1 MNRRVPGAIAAFVVA
16 AMVAAAPAAQEPAP
30 APSLPV
36 SAVMSAAASYVEH
49 YAERLSGLVMEEKY
63 VQDVEQLNRFGY
75 RVTTRGGVSHRA
87 LRSDLLL
94 VRPEGG
100 DAWMQFRD
108 VFEVDGKPVRD
119 RNDRLEK
126 LFLQPSK
133 STGAQAEKIVRESA
147 RYNIGDIER
156 TINLPLLAMS
166 VLDRRMQPNF
176 QFRIAGSDD
185 QTTLPK
191 AAAFVERPGAL
202 MIAFNEI
209 SIRTMITTPQGKNLR
224 SHGRFWFAMPEA
236 EVLMTELAVDDY
248 TLSATIHVA
257 YARQPEI
264 AIPVPVEMH
273 ELYLNRLNNST
284 KVEGTATYSNYR
296 QFNVKVDEQ
305 IAPVR

>member
-1 MNRRVPGAIAAFVVA
+1 MAGLLT
-16 AMVAAAPAAQEPAP
+16 AAPQAQEPRVAAP
-30 APSLPV
+30 LPLPV
-36 SAVMSAAASYVEH
+36 IMSRAGSYLES
-49 YAERLSGLVMEEKY
+49 YAGRLSGLVMEESY

-75 RVTTRGGVSHRA
+75 RMNTRGGVSHRQ

-94 VRPEGG
+94 VRPEGA

-108 VFEVDGKPVRD
+108 VFEVDGKALRD

-156 TINLPLLAMS
+156 TINLPLLAMT

-176 QFRIAGSDD
+176 QFRLAETSDPAK
-185 QTTLPK
+185 LPK
-191 AAAFVERPGAL
+191 SAAFAERTGAVVVE
-202 MIAFNEI
+202 FNEVTV
-209 SIRTMITTPQGKNLR
+209 RTMITTPQGKNLR

-236 EVLMTELAVDDY
+236 EVLMTELGVDDY

-257 YARQPEI
+257 YDRKPGLA
-264 AIPVPVEMH
+264 APVPVEMH

-296 QFNVKVDEQ
+296 QFDVKVDEQ
-305 IAPVR
+305 IAPVH